1 MGPSK
6 LVYKTETEATTKALM
21 KALEQS
27 PHFNLLY
34 IS

>member
-6 LVYKTETEATTKALM
+6 LVYKTEATTKALM